1 MFFFCVFYLQ
11 YVKVAMGQ
19 KDVMELG
26 GNLPDSLSQYLRLG
40 YQPETDAAEDDI
52 RPEDQVEQQQTGN
65 EDEKESMDNQEDDE
79 LEKDKLKVGWRQ
91 ESTCS
96 ITRTYNKLG
105 TEPINPRV
113 YVLVF
118 ERPGLKLARSNVY

>member
-1 MFFFCVFYLQ
+1 MQ
-11 YVKVAMGQ
+11 YVKVATGQ

-52 RPEDQVEQQQTGN
+52 RPEDQVEQQQMGN

-79 LEKDKLKVGWRQ
+79 REKDKLKVG
-91 ESTCS
+91 
-96 ITRTYNKLG
+96 
-105 TEPINPRV
+105 
-113 YVLVF
+113 
-118 ERPGLKLARSNVY
+118 